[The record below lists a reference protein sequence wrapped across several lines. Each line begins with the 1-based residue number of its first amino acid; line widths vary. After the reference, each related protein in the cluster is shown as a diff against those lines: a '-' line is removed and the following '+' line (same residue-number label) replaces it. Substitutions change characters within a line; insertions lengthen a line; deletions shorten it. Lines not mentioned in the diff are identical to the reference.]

1 MKQKYRKLHSFPV
14 FIEYF
19 DYYNADKSMEASITN
34 RNLKMG
40 SWLVVLND
48 MPETRAIS
56 GRSNFEGTKHNP
68 GNIVKEAL

>member
-1 MKQKYRKLHSFPV
+1 
-14 FIEYF
+14 
-19 DYYNADKSMEASITN
+19 MEASITN

-48 MPETRAIS
+48 MPATRAIS